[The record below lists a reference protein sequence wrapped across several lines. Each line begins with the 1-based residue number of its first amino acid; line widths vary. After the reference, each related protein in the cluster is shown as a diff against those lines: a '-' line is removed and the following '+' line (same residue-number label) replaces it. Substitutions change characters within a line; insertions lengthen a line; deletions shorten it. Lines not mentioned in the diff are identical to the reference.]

1 MSWTAVAGAT
11 NYTLTIG
18 DTEFKTV
25 TGTSVDIATGDYAKA
40 LKKGDNV
47 ITLKVNTTDDHLESP
62 ASDAVTYV
70 LKVAFSALEITLTGS
85 KVTWTAS
92 AEATSY
98 TVTIGDKTVSVTE
111 AEIDLEDHADKLVH
125 GDNTVSVVVNAAG
138 NNLESPASN
147 TVTYGHDLR
156 PEIANGTKNR
166 HYREQYYLTRNCE
179 NYPAH
184 ELGPIAKILNI
195 NHGNRMVSL
204 SCVASCAKG
213 LADYVKRGKPHDGN
227 AERPFRQAD
236 VVVALITCENGELI
250 QIKLDTTLPRSYH
263 REFMVAVRAGGTPSS
278 MTKCFSM
285 ATTSF

>member
-47 ITLKVNTTDDHLESP
+47 ITLKVSTTDDH
-62 ASDAVTYV
+62 
-70 LKVAFSALEITLTGS
+70 
-85 KVTWTAS
+85 
-92 AEATSY
+92 
-98 TVTIGDKTVSVTE
+98 
-111 AEIDLEDHADKLVH
+111 
-125 GDNTVSVVVNAAG
+125 
-138 NNLESPASN
+138 LESPASN

-179 NYPAH
+179 NYPTH

-227 AERPFRQAD
+227 AEQPFRQAD